1 MTDNKHDN
9 SEKTTSSGYF
19 SRFGLRQ
26 VCDIALG
33 VAAVLLIIGL
43 FIETV
48 VVSIIGFA
56 LFAAASAVSAVR
68 CAVVLFRVS
77 RGTPEYR
84 NALIGL
90 IAMAIVFALS
100 LTGFVLKIMFVI

>member
-1 MTDNKHDN
+1 MADNNNDQ
-9 SEKTTSSGYF
+9 KTTTGGYF

-26 VCDIALG
+26 VCDIALLL
-33 VAAVLLIIGL
+33 AAVLLIVGL
-43 FIETV
+43 FVETV
-48 VVSIIGFA
+48 AVSVAGFA

-68 CAVVLFRVS
+68 CAVTLFRVG